1 MNLRVIK
8 KDIDYM
14 VNDFIE
20 DCLMFA
26 MVHQDKEIEKIE
38 ELINEADELAVSLI
52 KKVNNPE
59 KGAKSL
65 KPYYNA
71 IVKEL
76 YSGLDALC
84 SKLSEL
90 AK

>member
-20 DCLMFA
+20 DCLMFV
-26 MVHQDKEIEKIE
+26 MVHQDKDVEKVE
-38 ELINEADELAVSLI
+38 ELINEADDLAISLI
-52 KKVNNPE
+52 KRVNNPE
-59 KGAKSL
+59 KGAGSL

-71 IVKEL
+71 IVKDL

-90 AK
+90 TK